1 MYSGHELLDVAT
13 DDYFEPT
20 ISDYKLC
27 IQIP

>member
-13 DDYFEPT
+13 DDYFEP